1 MRTDTHGYFGVMLDV
16 SRNAV
21 MSVDGL
27 KRFICV
33 LEKLGYN
40 CLQLYMEDTY
50 EIAEEPLF
58 GHLRGRYTKQELREI
73 DEFAKNHSIELM
85 PCIQTLAHLN
95 QLFKFPKYNEV
106 KDIADIL
113 LVGEEKTYTLIERM
127 FKNLAGAFST
137 RKIHIGMDEAHF
149 LGLGKYLD
157 RNGYRERFDI
167 LLEHLNRVCEIAEK
181 YGFEPIMWSD
191 MFFRIAFKGNYYQKS
206 GVIPDEVKKRVPKNI
221 ELAYWEYDSKE
232 KEVYDEMLE
241 HHFSF
246 NRETWL
252 YGGAWKW
259 GGFHSGNAH
268 AFPAIQTAVK
278 ACQEKSVKH
287 FMITLWGDDGN
298 ETPAYAVLPALT
310 YAAEC
315 YKGNFEIENAKKT
328 FEALFQ
334 EHWDDFLLFDLPMSN
349 GIAKHPVVKEIVS
362 GAKEWLYNDYFL
374 GKLDSALSGDGKERE
389 GYAELAVKLKKAISR
404 SGVYKYVFRS
414 YYHLCK
420 LMEIKCDLGY
430 RTRIAYQKRDK
441 ETLKEL
447 LKDYQSVLKR
457 LRSFQKAFREMWV
470 TDNKPHG
477 FDVQEIRLGGVEART
492 KSCLGRIAS
501 FVYGRTE
508 KIEELEEKIVDY
520 FTGGEPQRQ
529 MMICNSYALLA
540 SINIL

>member
-1 MRTDTHGYFGVMLDV
+1 METERGYFGVMLDV

-21 MSVDGL
+21 MSVDEL

-50 EIAEEPLF
+50 EIVEEPLF
-58 GHLRGRYTKQELREI
+58 GYLRGRYTKQELREI
-73 DEFAKNHSIELM
+73 DGFAKEHNIELM

-95 QLFKFPKYNEV
+95 QLFKFPKYDEV
-106 KDIADIL
+106 RDIADIL
-113 LVGEEKTYTLIERM
+113 LVGEEKTYALIENM
-127 FKNLAGAFST
+127 FKNISDAFST
-137 RKIHIGMDEAHF
+137 RKVHIGMDEAHF

-157 RNGYRERFDI
+157 KNGYRELFDI
-167 LLEHLNRVCEIAEK
+167 LLELLNRVCEIAKK

-191 MFFRIAFKGNYYQKS
+191 MFFRLAFQGKYYQKG
-206 GVIPDEVKKRVPKNI
+206 GVIPDEVKARVPESI

-232 KEVYDEMLE
+232 KEVYDEMLDM
-241 HHFSF
+241 HFSF

-259 GGFHSGNAH
+259 GGFHSGNVH
-268 AFPAIQTAVK
+268 AFSAIQTAIK

-298 ETPAYAVLPALT
+298 ETPVYAVLPALT
-310 YAAEC
+310 YASEC
-315 YKGNFEIENAKKT
+315 YKGNFEIENAKEK
-328 FEALFQ
+328 FEALFH
-334 EHWDDFLLFDLPMSN
+334 ERWDDFLLFDLP
-349 GIAKHPVVKEIVS
+349 IPDTVAKHPAVKEIVS

-374 GKLDSALSGDGKERE
+374 GKLDSSLSGTGKERE
-389 GYAELAVKLKKAISR
+389 IYAELAEKLKKATSR
-404 SGVYKYVFRS
+404 SSKYKYIFRS
-414 YYHLCK
+414 YYCLCR

-430 RTRIAYQKRDK
+430 RTRTAYQKKDK
-441 ETLKEL
+441 DALKVLLKE
-447 LKDYQSVLKR
+447 YEIVLRR
-457 LRSFQKAFREMWV
+457 LRLFEKAFREMWM

-477 FDVQEIRLGGVEART
+477 FDVQEIRLGGVVART
-492 KSCLGRIAS
+492 KSCLARITDFLA
-501 FVYGRTE
+501 GKTE
-508 KIEELEEKIVDY
+508 KIEELEEKTVDY

-540 SINIL
+540 SVNVF